1 MNSSIKRTFLWAGF
15 LLSLAA
21 LPRSTWAVPQLVW
34 QVGVDDDPYAA
45 GYNATGEFSVENYIN
60 DPPPGR
66 VTLPGNPPGNPG
78 PDDDFYFAG
87 TYPPGFNGLLS
98 TLVVTNS
105 EPNSAFERAL
115 TDGDRT
121 NRIHFPLSAAQ
132 ASNQSRLRLGF
143 ELV

>member
-87 TYPPGFNGLLS
+87 TYPAGFNALLS
-98 TLVVTNS
+98 TRVVTNS
-105 EPNSAFERAL
+105 EIGRASCRER
-115 TDGDRT
+115 
-121 NRIHFPLSAAQ
+121 
-132 ASNQSRLRLGF
+132 
-143 ELV
+143 V